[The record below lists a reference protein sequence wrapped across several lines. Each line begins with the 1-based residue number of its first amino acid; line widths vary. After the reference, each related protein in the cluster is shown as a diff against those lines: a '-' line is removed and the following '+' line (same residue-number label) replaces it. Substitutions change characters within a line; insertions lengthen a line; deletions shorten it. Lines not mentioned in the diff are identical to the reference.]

1 MCGEASSIYPGENAG
16 PGEEQRQQSW
26 EAAGGRR
33 SAAQGSM
40 GRRAGAVRAGSS
52 TPLCPFSSGRSRDE
66 QWALHDQSRDQYMG
80 GSTRDSRRTKVKRSL
95 RLQVVQRQM
104 PVTSP
109 ASVRAAFPTGLCSQ
123 AAGVTLQLCSK
134 GKKSAFPPRWHPEP
148 FLGGNWR

>member
-26 EAAGGRR
+26 EAAEAGGAQYR
-33 SAAQGSM
+33 AAG
-40 GRRAGAVRAGSS
+40 GGGAGAVRAGSG

-66 QWALHDQSRDQYMG
+66 QWALLEMQLG
-80 GSTRDSRRTKVKRSL
+80 GCTRDSRRTKVKRSL
-95 RLQVVQRQM
+95 QLQVVQRQM

-123 AAGVTLQLCSK
+123 AAGVPLQLCSK
-134 GKKSAFPPRWHPEP
+134 GKKSAFPPHWHPEP
-148 FLGGNWR
+148 FLAGNWR